1 MLLSCSVYG
10 LHPHDMQKSNA
21 EFTIS
26 IRLTQALFNN
36 SMHIILEI
44 RVWFPEGSGHFL
56 EFQPLGA
63 LPAASLYIKRRLC
76 VARALIESIKC
87 KITDCGLN

>member
-1 MLLSCSVYG
+1 MLLSCSVYV

-36 SMHIILEI
+36 SMHII
-44 RVWFPEGSGHFL
+44 
-56 EFQPLGA
+56 
-63 LPAASLYIKRRLC
+63 
-76 VARALIESIKC
+76 IESEF
-87 KITDCGLN
+87 GLLKVQDTF